1 MFVDS
6 LKLEVMV
13 GMLIQV
19 VIDVQTKNLL
29 ARVTN
34 VVLVVLI
41 SMVNL

>member
-13 GMLIQV
+13 GVLIQV

-29 ARVTN
+29 AQVTN